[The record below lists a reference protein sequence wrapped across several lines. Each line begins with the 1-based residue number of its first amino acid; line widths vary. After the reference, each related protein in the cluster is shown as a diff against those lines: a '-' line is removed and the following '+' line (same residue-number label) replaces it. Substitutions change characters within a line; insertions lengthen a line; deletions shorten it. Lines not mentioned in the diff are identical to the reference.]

1 MVEADACSSK
11 DTVDVDAQNL
21 HAAID
26 PFDGDGEIEASRE
39 LAARTFLLSMSQAST
54 LQSDSLDIDEE
65 DAQVQLSARQHF
77 DMYEDDDVLTLDEC
91 AKPRGR
97 KTRAQKYSFYA
108 LDTTGTSNS
117 AAVKRRVPERFL
129 QQLPHQDGN
138 QNRRKVWHLGLVLFG
153 ALFLGCFVLASRQ
166 LLPGKSI
173 TSTKNLISG
182 DLPCDDFCASIA
194 SPWSYRCAS
203 FSSC

>member
-77 DMYEDDDVLTLDEC
+77 DMYEDDDVLTLD
-91 AKPRGR
+91 
-97 KTRAQKYSFYA
+97 
-108 LDTTGTSNS
+108 
-117 AAVKRRVPERFL
+117 
-129 QQLPHQDGN
+129 
-138 QNRRKVWHLGLVLFG
+138 
-153 ALFLGCFVLASRQ
+153 
-166 LLPGKSI
+166 
-173 TSTKNLISG
+173 
-182 DLPCDDFCASIA
+182 
-194 SPWSYRCAS
+194 
-203 FSSC
+203 